1 MPKILIGFL
10 ILLIINP
17 IFVPQISSN
26 PNITGSG
33 VTIAIIDTGIDYN
46 HPDLGGGFGDG
57 KTVIGGYDFIDNDS
71 DPMDELGH
79 GTHIAG
85 IITKIAPGSKLLAY
99 RVVDYNGLVKSS
111 DVIRAMDLAV
121 SDGADIINLS
131 LGSMA
136 ESNELRKSIK
146 EITRSGIIVVTAVGN
161 SGPIFGS
168 IGDPAKY
175 EDVISVGSQY
185 TEDVNSTLAIIS
197 IDIIEEEIIG
207 LPMIDSVP
215 LTNDLNAELIFVNYA
230 RDKDLDGVDLSGKI
244 AVAKRR
250 GEEPNEVVYFSQK
263 ESNVA
268 KKGAAGLVIINTMP
282 GIIKGR
288 LLHPGMAIDY
298 KPSIPTMII
307 TQEDGEKILDSLNK
321 SSVPITLSFRNTNL
335 TNFVS
340 LFSSRGPVS
349 SFYSKPDLVSFGEN
363 VNSTWINNSYRFQN
377 GTSFSAPQVTATA
390 ALLLELHGELSK
402 NQLLGIVGPSAS
414 PLTNSYNIYLPSTL
428 QGSGSLNINN
438 ALQSPL
444 SIHESQLS
452 FNLANQQSSNVQF
465 LTIESLVS
473 DSQEI
478 SINHDLQNQDNTINL
493 NSSKFVLNGN
503 DFIVIELSNELIN
516 SIQESYV
523 DEFRLLIRTNHSN
536 TVFTIPISTF
546 FNSLSLDIE
555 ETSNS
560 HIVNIFGID
569 TYDEALLRIYNTNTA
584 EIDEQLFSF
593 DEEIILQ
600 LSPGTYW
607 INVIVSSNNDFEFG
621 GIEYEV
627 TSGNN
632 LTSTTSDSSIWFY
645 SIIPIFAILILMYY
659 IRKLLL

>member
-10 ILLIINP
+10 ILLILNP

-26 PNITGSG
+26 SNITGSG

-85 IITKIAPGSKLLAY
+85 IIIKIAPDTKLLAY

-250 GEEPNEVVYFSQK
+250 
-263 ESNVA
+263 
-268 KKGAAGLVIINTMP
+268 
-282 GIIKGR
+282 
-288 LLHPGMAIDY
+288 
-298 KPSIPTMII
+298 
-307 TQEDGEKILDSLNK
+307 
-321 SSVPITLSFRNTNL
+321 
-335 TNFVS
+335 
-340 LFSSRGPVS
+340 
-349 SFYSKPDLVSFGEN
+349 
-363 VNSTWINNSYRFQN
+363 
-377 GTSFSAPQVTATA
+377 
-390 ALLLELHGELSK
+390 
-402 NQLLGIVGPSAS
+402 
-414 PLTNSYNIYLPSTL
+414 
-428 QGSGSLNINN
+428 
-438 ALQSPL
+438 
-444 SIHESQLS
+444 
-452 FNLANQQSSNVQF
+452 
-465 LTIESLVS
+465 
-473 DSQEI
+473 
-478 SINHDLQNQDNTINL
+478 
-493 NSSKFVLNGN
+493 
-503 DFIVIELSNELIN
+503 
-516 SIQESYV
+516 
-523 DEFRLLIRTNHSN
+523 
-536 TVFTIPISTF
+536 
-546 FNSLSLDIE
+546 
-555 ETSNS
+555 
-560 HIVNIFGID
+560 
-569 TYDEALLRIYNTNTA
+569 
-584 EIDEQLFSF
+584 
-593 DEEIILQ
+593 
-600 LSPGTYW
+600 
-607 INVIVSSNNDFEFG
+607 
-621 GIEYEV
+621 
-627 TSGNN
+627 
-632 LTSTTSDSSIWFY
+632 
-645 SIIPIFAILILMYY
+645 
-659 IRKLLL
+659 